1 LTATRFQARFGC
13 GVGGAT
19 LQQLAHSYLYFVFC
33 INQCTPS
40 NLEEVTIS
48 RSSCG
53 KKAAIFGALIALFGS
68 LALLNPAFP
77 QDRGLHNSSK
87 TFVEPAE
94 ISWEDWSDPR
104 ELQRSWHAAIVRI
117 PINKGQSRLA
127 TVSDLI
133 DETAGIDGPIPTAI
147 YLHGCSGFWPGTH
160 LRTKFLADNGFLVIA
175 PASFARAKYPRS
187 CNIKTKKGGL
197 FRQTLNIRQ
206 YDAGHAIEMAK
217 QLPIVDDE
225 NIVLVGFSEGALV
238 AATFEAE
245 NERQQTSARI
255 VEGWTCN
262 TPWPEHKGVNA
273 PSNEPVL
280 TLVGERDPWYQD
292 QWTRGDCTPFLN
304 ETNGSKSIVYR
315 DELLA
320 PKHGLLEFP
329 SVQKDVLAFLK
340 EHGLVETMKDAQ

>member
-1 LTATRFQARFGC
+1 VLIG
-13 GVGGAT
+13 
-19 LQQLAHSYLYFVFC
+19 S
-33 INQCTPS
+33 
-40 NLEEVTIS
+40 
-48 RSSCG
+48 
-53 KKAAIFGALIALFGS
+53 IALS
-68 LALLNPAFP
+68 NPAFT
-77 QDRGLHNSSK
+77 QDRGLHNSTK
-87 TFVEPAE
+87 TFTPPAE

-104 ELQRSWHAAIVRI
+104 ELRRSWQSAIVRI
-117 PINKGQSRLA
+117 PVEKGQSRLA
-127 TVSDLI
+127 TVSDLLN
-133 DETAGIDGPIPTAI
+133 ESVGIDRKIPTAI

-175 PASFARAKYPRS
+175 PASLARAKYPRS

-197 FRQTLNIRQ
+197 FRQTLKIRQ

-217 QLPIVDDE
+217 QLSIVDKE

-238 AATFEAE
+238 AATFEAD
-245 NERQQTSARI
+245 NEHQQTRARI

-304 ETNGSKSIVYR
+304 DANGSKSIVYR

-320 PKHGLLEFP
+320 PKHGLLEFHA
-329 SVQKDVLAFLK
+329 VQKDVLAFLK
-340 EHGLVETMKDAQ
+340 EHGLAEFTIDGQ